1 MHVLAIMCL
10 LSHACYHMLA
20 IICLLSYAC
29 YNVLAIICPACM
41 LISRSHV
48 NCGMP
53 CIHVDQ
59 EVTYELR
66 HVLHAHGSGCHIL
79 TAACPAYIL
88 IRRSHMNCGMSCM
101 HVDQE
106 VTYELRL
113 AIICL
118 RGSQYTRSEPGV
130 EVVWKFRVGWCRSGS
145 AAGLYPCLAL
155 VQWPTKTRH
164 DTAQGQLRCNKLGQ

>member
-1 MHVLAIMCL
+1 M
-10 LSHACYHMLA
+10 
-20 IICLLSYAC
+20 
-29 YNVLAIICPACM
+29 
-41 LISRSHV
+41 

-101 HVDQE
+101 HVDQD
-106 VTYELRL
+106 VTYELRHVL
-113 AIICL
+113 HT
-118 RGSQYTRSEPGV
+118 Y
-130 EVVWKFRVGWCRSGS
+130 
-145 AAGLYPCLAL
+145 
-155 VQWPTKTRH
+155 
-164 DTAQGQLRCNKLGQ
+164 

>member
-1 MHVLAIMCL
+1 
-10 LSHACYHMLA
+10 
-20 IICLLSYAC
+20 LLSYAC
-29 YNVLAIICPACM
+29 YNVLAIICPACI

-88 IRRSHMNCGMSCM
+88 IRRSHMNCGMSCI